1 MQINAL
7 LQQLTLPVKE
17 CYTNMTPKDRRQFS
31 FRFCPNSLP
40 RRANQIKFSLTGKNI
55 GLLQYISILLFCFKL
70 YVVLWVFFF
79 KILSNA
85 YKNIFVLHMQVLYG
99 ICIMYANKKNI
110 TNITWTYFASDPDF
124 TKSPK
129 YVFHHYN
136 RWYFVCYVH
145 YDACKSHT
153 CLINNSHLFKLM
165 YVRYIFYYIRV
176 IS

>member
-1 MQINAL
+1 MA
-7 LQQLTLPVKE
+7 
-17 CYTNMTPKDRRQFS
+17 YFS
-31 FRFCPNSLP
+31 IFLFFYSVLNCMLFCGC
-40 RRANQIKFSLTGKNI
+40 FSLKYYRMLTKI
-55 GLLQYISILLFCFKL
+55 YLYYICRYYME
-70 YVVLWVFFF
+70 YVLCTQ
-79 KILSNA
+79 I
-85 YKNIFVLHMQVLYG
+85 
-99 ICIMYANKKNI
+99 KKNI

-129 YVFHHYN
+129 YVFHYYN